1 MATPRSR
8 YVRRRKFDRLSRV
21 SRLLGFLNDRA
32 DDLNGT
38 ATGQVF
44 TATAASNTFTD
55 ASHGF
60 SVGEGPYVVSNAGGA
75 LPGGLVA
82 GTEYFVGVID
92 NDNFTL
98 HLNRE
103 AARDDDRVTILTDGT
118 GTQTITRASTAS
130 AMLSWMKQRVKP
142 RRLAAVTDI
151 DSLP

>member
-75 LPGGLVA
+75 LPGGLSESV
-82 GTEYFVGVID
+82 EYFVGVVD
-92 NDNFTL
+92 ANTFTL
-98 HLNRE
+98 HLTRKD
-103 AARDDDRVTILTDGT
+103 AAEDNRVTILTDGT
-118 GTQTITRASTAS
+118 GTQTIARAESAS
-130 AMLSWMKQRVKP
+130 GFLEWMRQRVKP
-142 RRLAAVTDI
+142 RRLAAVTDV

>member
-8 YVRRRKFDRLSRV
+8 YVRRRKLNRFAPLSSV
-21 SRLLGFLNDRA
+21 LAFLNERA
-32 DDLNGT
+32 STLAAS

-44 TATAASNTFTD
+44 TATAANNTFQD
-55 ASHGF
+55 VGHGF
-60 SVGEGPYVVSNAGGA
+60 TTGEGPLVVSNAGGA